1 MPWWAAVSDGAKKV
15 GAPVRSCGWF
25 RGTLLVSVHDP
36 DKAEVGGIEI
46 TLEETGQTVTTE
58 EDRPARFSDLEPGDY
73 TAIVSSDLKS
83 KWYRVPEHA
92 PSLRLRCQV
101 RRGRV
106 AIASFEVEPVPLPR
120 LEVLRGG
127 KDSLDSRPFK
137 GRDELVGDPSI
148 PYAGGFIEKIE
159 LTMDDFA
166 ERLRAGYDEVP
177 NRFPEQVDDTLHVAE
192 APAFSAYLNAATH
205 WRANL
210 AAGSPDGSYF
220 AKVRVDDN
228 EKGWYGTPLRE
239 RLSGPGR
246 YDRYNDV
253 LKEHLDRK
261 EVHKVEVFSD
271 VHAETR
277 FVRNYRCFR
286 VRHIRYSRAQYEA
299 AMVDLDRCLKRGLE
313 TEDRRTVIRCA
324 AKITY
329 DVNHL
334 TVTHRGQ
341 GAVSELV
348 GLSLLEARG
357 IHIPP
362 LTSEGQPIWPW
373 AETAV
378 ETRADFTR
386 RFERWIE
393 TGHWEFWY
401 DDNEYDR
408 ASQNSRGERT
418 RASARAS

>member
-1 MPWWAAVSDGAKKV
+1 MPWWAAAGEGAKKV
-15 GAPVRSCGWF
+15 GMPMRSCGWF
-25 RGTLLVSVHDP
+25 RGTLLVSVHDA
-36 DKAEVGGIEI
+36 DKAEVGGIEVRI
-46 TLEETGQTVTTE
+46 EETGHTASTAVGC
-58 EDRPARFSDLEPGDY
+58 PARFADLEPGDY
-73 TAIVSSDLKS
+73 TVVVTSDLESRWLRAPKHAKS
-83 KWYRVPEHA
+83 
-92 PSLRLRCQV
+92 LCLRCQV

-106 AIASFEVEPVPLPR
+106 AIASFEVEPRPLPPAR
-120 LEVLRGG
+120 ALAGENYEG
-127 KDSLDSRPFK
+127 SRPFK
-137 GRDELVGDPSI
+137 GRDELVGDPAI

-159 LTMDDFA
+159 LQMDDFA

-177 NRFPEQVDDTLHVAE
+177 NRFPEQVDPTLDVPG
-192 APAFSAYLNAATH
+192 APAFSAYLNSSTH
-205 WRANL
+205 WRASL
-210 AAGSPDGSYF
+210 AEGSPDGAYF
-220 AKVRVDDN
+220 SKVRVNDN
-228 EKGWYGTPLRE
+228 ETGWYGTPLRE

-261 EVHKVEVFSD
+261 DVHKIEVFPD

-286 VRHIRYSRAQYEA
+286 VRHIRYSRAQYES
-299 AMVDLDRCLKRGLE
+299 AMVGLDACLKRGLA
-313 TEDRRTVIRCA
+313 TEDRRVVIRCA

-341 GAVSELV
+341 GAVSELM
-348 GLSLLEARG
+348 GLALLQARG
-357 IHIPP
+357 IAIPP
-362 LTSEGQPIWPW
+362 LTSGDRPIYPW

-378 ETRADFTR
+378 ESRDDFTR
-386 RFERWIE
+386 RFERWID

-408 ASQNSRGERT
+408 
-418 RASARAS
+418 SAAGGRNTQVRRSA